1 MLLQCLLMPT
11 VLRAGPYRIYF
22 YSHEP
27 NEPPHV
33 HIDREKFS
41 AKFWLNPVRFE
52 RSVGFSSRELRQ
64 IEQLIRKHDSELLEA
79 WNEYFGVGG
88 R

>member
-1 MLLQCLLMPT
+1 MPT
-11 VLRAGPYRIYF
+11 VLRAGPYRVYF

-33 HIDREKFS
+33 HIDREKLS
-41 AKFWLNPVRFE
+41 AKFWLNSTRFA
-52 RSVGFSSRELRQ
+52 RNFGFSSKELRQ
-64 IEQLIRKHDSELLEA
+64 IEQLIKEHDSELLEA
-79 WNEYFGVGG
+79 WNEHFSVGG